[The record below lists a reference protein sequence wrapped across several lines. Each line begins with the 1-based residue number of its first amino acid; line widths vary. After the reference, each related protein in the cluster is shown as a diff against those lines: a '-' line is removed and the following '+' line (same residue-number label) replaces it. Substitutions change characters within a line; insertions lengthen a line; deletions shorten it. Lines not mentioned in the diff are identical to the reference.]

1 MVKIKISRQA
11 QTDIR
16 RIYEYVSEESVQNA
30 EMLMEK
36 LIERIDSLSKHPE
49 IGKIVKE
56 VSNPSIREVSVYKFR
71 VIYKLSS
78 RTARILTV
86 HHSSRL
92 MINNP
97 FMKRYFK

>member
-11 QTDIR
+11 QKDMW
-16 RIYEYVSEESVQNA
+16 RIYNYVSEDSVQNA

-36 LIERIDSLSKHPE
+36 FISKIDSLAKYPE
-49 IGKIVKE
+49 RGKIVKE
-56 VSNPSIREVSVYKFR
+56 ISNPLIKEILVYKFR
-71 VIYKLSS
+71 IIYRLYSK
-78 RTARILTV
+78 TVRIITI

-97 FMKRYFK
+97 FIRYYLK